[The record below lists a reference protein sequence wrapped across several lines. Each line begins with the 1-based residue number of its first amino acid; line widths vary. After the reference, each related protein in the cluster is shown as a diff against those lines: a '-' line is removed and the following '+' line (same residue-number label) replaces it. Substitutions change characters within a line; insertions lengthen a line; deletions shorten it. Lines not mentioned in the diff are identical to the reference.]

1 MTDSPHNHGRVI
13 VVMGVSGSGKS
24 HIGRAIA
31 ERLGASFHD
40 GDDYHPDDNVQKMRA
55 GTPLTD
61 DDRMHWLDRLNA
73 LAREVLDEGEQTVI
87 ACSALRRAYRERL
100 AGGDPRVMFVF
111 LDGSFET
118 IRERLCGREDH
129 FFPESLLRS
138 QFDTLE
144 PPTADE
150 AIRVDID
157 APAERVV
164 ETALHAL
171 DARHSSA

>member
-1 MTDSPHNHGRVI
+1 MNDSTRPAGRVI
-13 VVMGVSGSGKS
+13 VVMGVSGCGKS
-24 HIGRAIA
+24 HVGEAVA
-31 ERLGASFHD
+31 ARLGAPFHD
-40 GDDYHPDDNVQKMRA
+40 GDDYHPAENVARMRA
-55 GTPLTD
+55 GKPLTD

-73 LAREVLDEGEQTVI
+73 LARDTLDRGGETVI

-171 DARHSSA
+171 DVRRTSA